1 MKGWHR
7 SPLCVIFTEPCL
19 RKALSVWHKWKFRG
33 GEGTQV
39 GGGTAPESSVM
50 SSPTVSLVFSTP
62 LRWPLTSWA
71 HVSQPPGR
79 ARGEAAA
86 LHRSPPL
93 VKLVTWGAIKAL
105 CHKNKKKSSVAVQ
118 FVVSPAT
125 AGIQGTEWL
134 TGVIEKAA
142 QACAT
147 NDRESKNRAYGIK
160 ECKVC
165 PGHCQDWSN
174 LNQEKQTDLNRTEIL
189 CWLLFLFCFFSRHCA
204 LNYTWIQYILQIQKM
219 QHAGY
224 LKGVKGDFQ
233 P

>member
-39 GGGTAPESSVM
+39 GGETAPESSVM

-62 LRWPLTSWA
+62 LRWPLTSWDD
-71 HVSQPPGR
+71 VSQPPGR

-105 CHKNKKKSSVAVQ
+105 CHKNKKKSSFFYGRSAICG
-118 FVVSPAT
+118 FSGDGGHP
-125 AGIQGTEWL
+125 G
-134 TGVIEKAA
+134 
-142 QACAT
+142 
-147 NDRESKNRAYGIK
+147 DRVTHGRDWESSSG
-160 ECKVC
+160 
-165 PGHCQDWSN
+165 
-174 LNQEKQTDLNRTEIL
+174 L
-189 CWLLFLFCFFSRHCA
+189 CHER
-204 LNYTWIQYILQIQKM
+204 QR
-219 QHAGY
+219 
-224 LKGVKGDFQ
+224 VKK
-233 P
+233 

>member
-39 GGGTAPESSVM
+39 GGETAPESSVM

-62 LRWPLTSWA
+62 LRWPLTSQA

-86 LHRSPPL
+86 LHRLPPL

-105 CHKNKKKSSVAVQ
+105 CHKKRKKKTQSQCNLWFLRRRRASRGPSDSRAWLRKQLRLV
-118 FVVSPAT
+118 PRT
-125 AGIQGTEWL
+125 TGQG
-134 TGVIEKAA
+134 
-142 QACAT
+142 
-147 NDRESKNRAYGIK
+147 ESKNRAYGIK

-189 CWLLFLFCFFSRHCA
+189 CCFFSRHCA
-204 LNYTWIQYILQIQKM
+204 LNYTWIQYIL
-219 QHAGY
+219 
-224 LKGVKGDFQ
+224 
-233 P
+233 